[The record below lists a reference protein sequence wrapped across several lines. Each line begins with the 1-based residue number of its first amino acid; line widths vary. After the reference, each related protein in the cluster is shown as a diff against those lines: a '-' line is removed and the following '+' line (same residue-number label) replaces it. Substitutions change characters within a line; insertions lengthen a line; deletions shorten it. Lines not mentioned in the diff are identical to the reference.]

1 MKRWF
6 FFLIFTAC
14 ATRGQVMTVPAFQ
27 STPVGTTEAHLVKT
41 YGKPLTI
48 YHKANGDAIYEYIER
63 LQLSNGVT
71 MEAHRYYFTIR
82 DQKVIHKQMWTINQP
97 AYDLNNDI
105 SDL

>member
-1 MKRWF
+1 MHGKVNRDPGSKEFAKRVARA
-6 FFLIFTAC
+6 L
-14 ATRGQVMTVPAFQ
+14 
-27 STPVGTTEAHLVKT
+27 SDL
-41 YGKPLTI
+41 
-48 YHKANGDAIYEYIER
+48 KAKRDAIYEYIER
-63 LQLSNGVT
+63 LQVSNGVT